1 MAANSAQNKGKQG
14 ERDVVN
20 MLKAEL
26 FAIIATG
33 DYDAQTCNMLRTVA
47 QRNQNQ
53 SAVGGGDINLFGLSI
68 EVKRQETLNVE
79 TWWKQCVLSAIRNG
93 DKPVLIYRQ
102 NGKRS
107 WHVVTDGFLWLPDGR
122 MVCSRMQTS
131 ELGFRAWFRAWVEC
145 KLKQGELERV

>member
-1 MAANSAQNKGKQG
+1 MAANSAQNKGKNG
-14 ERDVVN
+14 EREVVN
-20 MLKAEL
+20 LLKEEL
-26 FAIIATG
+26 LALIMSG
-33 DYDAQTCNMLRTVA
+33 RYEPDVCQMLRDVA

-79 TWWKQCVLSAIRNG
+79 AWWKQCVTSAIRNG

-102 NGKRS
+102 NGTRS

-145 KLKQGELERV
+145 KLKQGEVERV